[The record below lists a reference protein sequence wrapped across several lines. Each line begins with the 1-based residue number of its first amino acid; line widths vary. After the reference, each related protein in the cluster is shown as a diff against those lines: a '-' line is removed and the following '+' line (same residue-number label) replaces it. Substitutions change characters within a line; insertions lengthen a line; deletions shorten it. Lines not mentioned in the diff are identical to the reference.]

1 MNNDNKWIE
10 EEIESVI
17 KQLRDTKELVKGNKI
32 RDARRQTN
40 SALSN
45 LSILAKTIN
54 EKADLNK

>member
-32 RDARRQTN
+32 RDARRQIN